1 MTRPAPDNKVAALKQ
16 TLVGLQRRNGRLVEE
31 NKRLR
36 RELAVAAPTPPPENQ
51 QLPPRRN
58 GGMTR

>member
-36 RELAVAAPTPPPENQ
+36 RELSERAKSLNTSSEKDA
-51 QLPPRRN
+51 
-58 GGMTR
+58 G